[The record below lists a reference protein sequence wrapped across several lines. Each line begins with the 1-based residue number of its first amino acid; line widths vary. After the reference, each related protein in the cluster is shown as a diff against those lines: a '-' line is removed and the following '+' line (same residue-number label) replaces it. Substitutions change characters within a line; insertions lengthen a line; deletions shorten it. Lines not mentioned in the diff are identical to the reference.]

1 KDYPAGSFIPNA
13 LNKNGVQLKMTVQ
26 GITRNINVHCG
37 AHRSS
42 KIDAA
47 IEAQRKIEEIVGEA
61 VMRAARSECALGGSA
76 SQATRGSPDITE
88 EEEEWLA
95 NWYDEQMEPE
105 KVTLEQ
111 ANAALIARRL
121 AASQGTRRSATEVLF
136 ERQWLRA
143 KLRSAE
149 LRMEK
154 VGVEVMKLKALV
166 GERWPEKRA
175 RVEPAYYWEGWSEKE
190 FRRQDF
196 DRRLIELSSIARGKL
211 PSEMP
216 HGKRDGPL
224 DHERL

>member
-1 KDYPAGSFIPNA
+1 MCID
-13 LNKNGVQLKMTVQ
+13 V
-26 GITRNINVHCG
+26 

-47 IEAQRKIEEIVGEA
+47 IEAQRKIKEIVGDA

-76 SQATRGSPDITE
+76 SQTTRGSLYITE

-95 NWYDEQMEPE
+95 NWYDEQMEPD

-121 AASQGTRRSATEVLF
+121 TASQETRRSATEVLF
-136 ERQWLRA
+136 ESQWLRA

-154 VGVEVMKLKALV
+154 VSVEVMKLEAMI
-166 GERWPEKRA
+166 G
-175 RVEPAYYWEGWSEKE
+175 
-190 FRRQDF
+190 
-196 DRRLIELSSIARGKL
+196 
-211 PSEMP
+211 
-216 HGKRDGPL
+216 
-224 DHERL
+224 